1 MDAAPLRDPKKG
13 LLGNVRRED
22 PNIPES
28 LKDPVDVIGTKFFIE
43 RLYDAGLCNYSQEG
57 FAEPL
62 KWVDIKAWLDCS
74 QLELSGAETEIIRN
88 LSIAYAV
95 YKNKAKDRL
104 CFSPTETKED
114 ILKRLSE

>member
-1 MDAAPLRDPKKG
+1 MRDPKKG
-13 LLGNVRRED
+13 VFGKVRRED
-22 PNIPES
+22 SNIPGS
-28 LKDPVDVIGTKFFIE
+28 LKEPVEVIGTKFFID
-43 RLYDAGLCNYSQEG
+43 RLYDAGLCNYLQEG

-62 KWVDIKAWLDCS
+62 KWVDIKAWLDSS
-74 QLELSGAETEIIRN
+74 QLELTGAETEIIRN
-88 LSIAYAV
+88 LSIAYAG

>member
-1 MDAAPLRDPKKG
+1 MRDPKKG
-13 LLGNVRRED
+13 TFGAVRRKD
-22 PNIPES
+22 PNIPDS
-28 LKDPVDVIGTKFFIE
+28 LKEQVKVIGTRFFID
-43 RLYDAGLCNYSQEG
+43 RLYDAGLCNFSSEG
-57 FAEPL
+57 YAEPL

-88 LSIAYAV
+88 LSIAYSE
-95 YKNKAKDRL
+95 YKNEAKDRL